1 MASAVKSLSRQG
13 TTVSYETTE
22 EIQSKKSAGR
32 KIFRQPEKK
41 KNIFKKKKGS
51 LSPTQLPR
59 ESQDS
64 CETDRR
70 QSLLVIVHN
79 IF

>member
-32 KIFRQPEKK
+32 KIFRQPEIKEK
-41 KNIFKKKKGS
+41 
-51 LSPTQLPR
+51 
-59 ESQDS
+59 
-64 CETDRR
+64 
-70 QSLLVIVHN
+70 
-79 IF
+79 